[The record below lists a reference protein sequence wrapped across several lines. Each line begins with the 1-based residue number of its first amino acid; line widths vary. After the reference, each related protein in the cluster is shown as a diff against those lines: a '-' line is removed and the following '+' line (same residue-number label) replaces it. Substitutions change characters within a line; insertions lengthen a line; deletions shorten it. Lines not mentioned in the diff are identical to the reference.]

1 MAHTTEIS
9 INGIVTQVTEFDHSA
24 QEIDD
29 TVDAAAGL
37 LPGGTGLPVDR
48 GGTGAQTPQEALA
61 NLGAGVRPN
70 LGDNCD
76 FTAPINQRGVTSW
89 SIPSGDVPIFDRWK
103 IQATEGG
110 VGADLESGGL
120 KLAMT
125 TANQGI
131 KQEYAAGSLLPR
143 KVYTSSVMVDGK
155 LYSAEIVP
163 EEGTGMVVQY
173 PGTEFHCA
181 ITFSAGQCQWYPYI
195 DYRFTSRTVT
205 IARCKLE
212 NDRGQTLGYMDADGT
227 WKLLPQPDS
236 RPGQM
241 LAECQRYL
249 IPVTAGERYIGTVTG
264 DGTKVAFAVPIPA
277 TMRTTPAVSGA
288 LTVDTRPS
296 TGVSGVLSDIYVEIA
311 HPGQVTLV
319 GTLTTPASPL
329 TQMALYVSASSAYLS
344 AEL

>member
-1 MAHTTEIS
+1 MTNTTNYGLKKPGPNDYVNIEDLNYNADAI
-9 INGIVTQVTEFDHSA
+9 
-24 QEIDD
+24 
-29 TVDAAAGL
+29 DAAMQENKTKRADL
-37 LPGGTGLPVDR
+37 KLSNLD
-48 GGTGAQTPQEALA
+48 TPQEALA

-89 SIPSGDVPIFDRWK
+89 SIPSGDVPVFDRWK
-103 IQATEGG
+103 IQATEGS
-110 VGADLESGGL
+110 VEANLESGGL
-120 KLAMT
+120 KLSMA
-125 TANQGI
+125 AINQGI
-131 KQEYAAGSLLPR
+131 KQTYQGGYLLPQ
-143 KVYTSSVMVDGK
+143 KVYTSSVIVDGR

-173 PGTEFHCA
+173 PGTEFSCA
-181 ITFSAGQCQWYPYI
+181 ITFNGGACQWYPYI
-195 DYRFTSRTVT
+195 DYRSGSRTVT

-212 NDRGQTLGYMDADGT
+212 NDRGQTLGYMGVDSV
-227 WKLLPQPDS
+227 KILSQPDS
-236 RPGQM
+236 KPGQM

-249 IPVTAGERYIGTVTG
+249 IPVTAGERYIGTVSG
-264 DGTKVAFAVPIPA
+264 DGTKVAFAVPLPV
-277 TMRTTPAVSGA
+277 TMRTTPVISGT

-296 TGVSGVLSDIYVEIA
+296 SGSPEVLSNVYVDSV
-311 HPGQVTLV
+311 HPGQITLV